1 MRTLLVTCV
10 DAGIRGEVEE
20 LEERLGIVGCDRLQ
34 VPGGP
39 LALVAEGSPRQAVL
53 AWVELLA
60 RFKDV
65 GAVHLLSHQHCLA
78 YERNLGGF
86 FHDEREV
93 LERVSSDGAPHARG
107 RGVRPSCRVSPPA
120 VGRRRGRR
128 IQGGRA
134 GRERRRLRIAPRR
147 GLW

>member
-1 MRTLLVTCV
+1 VRTLLVTCV
-10 DAGIRGEVEE
+10 DAGIRGGVDD

-53 AWVELLA
+53 AWIELLA

-65 GAVHLLSHQHCLA
+65 AAVHLLSHQHCLA

-86 FHDEREV
+86 FHDERQA
-93 LERVSSDGAPHARG
+93 LERDLLTARRTIEGAVHG
-107 RGVRPSCRVSPPA
+107 LRVECHLLPWVGGEVGGYTVAEPVGFGA
-120 VGRRRGRR
+120 V
-128 IQGGRA
+128 
-134 GRERRRLRIAPRR
+134 
-147 GLW
+147 

>member
-39 LALVAEGSPRQAVL
+39 LALVAEGSARQAVL

-65 GAVHLLSHQHCLA
+65 GTVHLLSHQHCLA

-93 LERVSSDGAPHARG
+93 LERDLIAAKRACEDAVYGLRVECHLVPWLADAYDGQYASAVSVP
-107 RGVRPSCRVSPPA
+107 
-120 VGRRRGRR
+120 
-128 IQGGRA
+128 
-134 GRERRRLRIAPRR
+134 
-147 GLW
+147 

>member
-78 YERNLGGF
+78 YKRNLGGF

-93 LERVSSDGAPHARG
+93 LERDLLAARRTLEGAVYG
-107 RGVRPSCRVSPPA
+107 LRVECHLLPWVGGEAGGYMAAEPVGNRA
-120 VGRRRGRR
+120 V
-128 IQGGRA
+128 
-134 GRERRRLRIAPRR
+134 
-147 GLW
+147 